1 MNYETGEVYFAQ
13 KAREELM
20 LENQFLTTTT
30 NMVKWGWMYTKC
42 KLEMIWWLL
51 VNIFLRLQS

>member
-42 KLEMIWWLL
+42 KLEMIW
-51 VNIFLRLQS
+51 